1 MFVIDTNVVII
12 YPVAFNLYIDKLDN
26 FKENINKEQQG
37 EFNTNTLLIN
47 ETRLDEA
54 DVRKIQYDIDQCN
67 SEKIVVID
75 FQNILIKDNRN
86 FNIFLSDRKKRIIF
100 ANLSLETGFFSKTVT
115 DLKAPINL
123 QDRERGI
130 VYFNEEVQQY
140 IKQNG
145 GTLNLPKYYCEY
157 IASLINECLDDNNK
171 LSEKEQSQSTTNSI
185 ESCLDDNKNAF
196 EFLESSCV
204 FSRKYVNI
212 KKIFKQPDQGR
223 FLMYCLAHRVKELVG
238 TVGNYK
244 LICTSKTGA
253 IIANIISRMLNVPV
267 VFCVGV
273 GPKFA
278 VKPDEIIEKVQ
289 KKESYV
295 YIFDFICIG
304 TELKILST
312 FISDRK
318 SKLICGV
325 GPASF
330 IRCNHPEIVKRK
342 LILNKMHPLINVQ
355 DYPYM
360 GYEIKIP

>member
-26 FKENINKEQQG
+26 FIENINKKQQG
-37 EFNTNTLLIN
+37 EFNINTLLIN

-54 DVRKIQYDIDQCN
+54 DVRKIQHDIDQCN
-67 SEKIVVID
+67 NEKIIVID

-86 FNIFLSDRKKRIIF
+86 FDIFLPDKKKRIIF

-123 QDRERGI
+123 QDREKGI
-130 VYFNEEVQQY
+130 VYSNEEVQQY
-140 IKQNG
+140 IRQNG
-145 GTLNLPKYYCEY
+145 EMLKLSKFYCDY
-157 IASLINECLDDNNK
+157 IASLINDCLDDSSQ
-171 LSEKEQSQSTTNSI
+171 LLEKEKSESL
-185 ESCLDDNKNAF
+185 ESCSDDDKNKF

-204 FSRKYVNI
+204 FSKKYVNI
-212 KKIFKQPDQGR
+212 RRIFKKPDQGR
-223 FLMYCLAHRVKELVG
+223 FLMYCLAYRVKELVG
-238 TVGNYK
+238 NVGNYK

-253 IIANIISRMLNVPV
+253 VIANIVSRMLNVPV

-360 GYEIKIP
+360 GYEIEIP